1 VLGVG
6 QGSGSDS
13 GPRRLQVAINTTSQI
28 AELRRS
34 REAAIRELRLAFQGY
49 GLDVSAYGDHEVS
62 KAIIAEATADICSSW
77 NLFVRAARRLQHS
90 HGGAAA

>member
-1 VLGVG
+1 
-6 QGSGSDS
+6 
-13 GPRRLQVAINTTSQI
+13 VAINTTSQI

-49 GLDVSAYGDHEVS
+49 GLDVSAYGDYEVS
-62 KAIIAEATADICSSW
+62 GAVIAEATADICNSW
-77 NLFVRAARRLQHS
+77 SLFARAARRLQHG